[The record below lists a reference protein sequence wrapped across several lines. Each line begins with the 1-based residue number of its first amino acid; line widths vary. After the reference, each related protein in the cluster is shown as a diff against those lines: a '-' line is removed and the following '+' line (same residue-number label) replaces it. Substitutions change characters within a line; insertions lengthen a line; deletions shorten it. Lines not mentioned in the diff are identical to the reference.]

1 MNILETN
8 ALTKIYGSMRAVDEL
23 DMRVAEGD
31 IYGFVGKN
39 GAGKSTTMNMV
50 AGLATPT
57 SGEIR
62 LFGSTGPDAVRRA
75 SSFSSE
81 PSRIGVLIEEPGVI
95 PNLSAYENLMAKALS
110 LGVVRAREH
119 CLDLLSLV
127 GLAESG
133 ARKVKKFSMGMK
145 QRLGVALALVGSP
158 DLLLLDEPFN
168 GMDPEATRELRGAL
182 VTLNQERGVTMIIS
196 SHVLDQLMRV
206 ANRFGVI
213 ARGHMAREFT
223 EEELHAAC
231 GNAIRLKTTDPSRT
245 LAILEERLSGARLRV
260 EPDQS
265 IVVAGVGGAQ
275 AESRFG
281 GAAAGQSGAPEVEQ
295 VSRILHD
302 ADQVVLELSVIE
314 RDIED
319 YFVELMGGAGS
330 DAASQAQGLPRNPK
344 AKGGAR

>member
-110 LGVVRAREH
+110 LGVVRALPRPAFPRRTRRVGRAQGEEVLH
-119 CLDLLSLV
+119 GHEAAPGRRARPR
-127 GLAESG
+127 GLA
-133 ARKVKKFSMGMK
+133 R
-145 QRLGVALALVGSP
+145 P
-158 DLLLLDEPFN
+158 
-168 GMDPEATRELRGAL
+168 
-182 VTLNQERGVTMIIS
+182 
-196 SHVLDQLMRV
+196 
-206 ANRFGVI
+206 
-213 ARGHMAREFT
+213 
-223 EEELHAAC
+223 AA
-231 GNAIRLKTTDPSRT
+231 P
-245 LAILEERLSGARLRV
+245 
-260 EPDQS
+260 
-265 IVVAGVGGAQ
+265 
-275 AESRFG
+275 
-281 GAAAGQSGAPEVEQ
+281 
-295 VSRILHD
+295 
-302 ADQVVLELSVIE
+302 
-314 RDIED
+314 
-319 YFVELMGGAGS
+319 
-330 DAASQAQGLPRNPK
+330 
-344 AKGGAR
+344 